1 MSYGGYLDR
10 KKARSFLKASGQQC
24 TSEDTEH
31 EFNGTGPTGNT
42 GPTGLRG
49 QDADLNVKHGPSGQ
63 TGPTGYTG
71 ATGSIGGLIYDSII
85 RMNKL
90 QHVVPLMYNSNIGT
104 TLLGYKDKKDI
115 QKFLRAEPIDY
126 KKPLT
131 PLPIFEVKNSSGKD
145 FDNWKK
151 SVILWYKENDKHL
164 PSNVIDK
171 DKMID
176 MVYKQ
181 FVAYRTKPTTI
192 ESRLDALENKVD
204 QILKKIS

>member
-1 MSYGGYLDR
+1 MASPIYFFT
-10 KKARSFLKASGQQC
+10 RSGCIWCQKMKPSIDEINK
-24 TSEDTEH
+24 T
-31 EFNGTGPTGNT
+31 
-42 GPTGLRG
+42 
-49 QDADLNVKHGPSGQ
+49 LNDEQKIKIC
-63 TGPTGYTG
+63 
-71 ATGSIGGLIYDSII
+71 SIDEEKSKVIYDSII

-90 QHVVPLMYNSNIGT
+90 QNIVPLMYNSNIGT

-115 QKFLRAEPIDY
+115 QKFLRAEPIST
-126 KKPLT
+126 KVPLT
-131 PLPIFEVKNSSGKD
+131 PLPHLDIENSSGKD
-145 FDNWKK
+145 LDNWKK

-192 ESRLDALENKVD
+192 EDRLTSLENKVD

>member
-1 MSYGGYLDR
+1 
-10 KKARSFLKASGQQC
+10 
-24 TSEDTEH
+24 
-31 EFNGTGPTGNT
+31 
-42 GPTGLRG
+42 
-49 QDADLNVKHGPSGQ
+49 
-63 TGPTGYTG
+63 
-71 ATGSIGGLIYDSII
+71 
-85 RMNKL
+85 MNKL
-90 QHVVPLMYNSNIGT
+90 QNVVPLMYNSNIGT

-131 PLPIFEVKNSSGKD
+131 PLPVFKSENSSGKD

-192 ESRLDALENKVD
+192 EDRLTSLENKVD